1 MAGKK
6 IVKEDKVRIKYIFSK
21 DYNPV
26 SANGAFG
33 GVGTRG
39 DIILN
44 FFYERPPLPK
54 ETVQAVSSEGEMGRI
69 LTTDPEDFD
78 NVVIRY
84 VTNGVALCYDD
95 AVSVRD
101 FLSKIIDNADK
112 IKEQKDG

>member
-1 MAGKK
+1 MADKK
-6 IVKEDKVRIKYIFSK
+6 AVKEDKARIKYIFDK
-21 DYNPV
+21 NYNPV

-54 ETVQAVSSEGEMGRI
+54 ETVQAVSSQGEMGEI
-69 LTTDPEDFD
+69 LTMDPADFD
-78 NVVIRY
+78 SIVIRY
-84 VTNGVALCYDD
+84 VTNGVALCYED

-101 FLSKIIDNADK
+101 FLSKIIDHADEL
-112 IKEQKDG
+112 KEQKDG